1 MSMYYVKVRNYYR
14 EILTFQPLE
23 FFMETKRF
31 LSLAAIFAIALAFF
45 ACSSSDSP
53 SGGGQQGGEPSSD
66 SSGGSQMVFC
76 KLTAGTCSQ
85 MSRSTCM
92 ELVKAGEAEIVSN
105 CNAEPPPPPSS
116 SSIAPPPPPSSSS
129 VPPPPSSSSNSS
141 LADDKDLKRSSF
153 VLSLAGASYGDLD
166 VAKTYQLSG
175 LAIVKENID
184 LVAYNTAG
192 ASDNILNPC
201 NVSTIDEDCG
211 SPSFYPIPAKYY
223 ASLKT
228 ATKVSQIADFLTA
241 IANDEIS
248 LDDEIDKVSIS
259 KDKAFLV
266 FSTEDKY
273 YVVVITS
280 VGTQSVSLEFFNL
293 NF

>member
-1 MSMYYVKVRNYYR
+1 MKT
-14 EILTFQPLE
+14 E
-23 FFMETKRF
+23 RF

-45 ACSSSDSP
+45 ACSGDSP
-53 SGGGQQGGEPSSD
+53 TEPQGQGGGSSSS
-66 SSGGSQMVFC
+66 SSGGTQQVFC

-85 MSRSTCM
+85 MSISTCM
-92 ELVKAGEAEIVSN
+92 ELVNAGAAQIVSN
-105 CNAEPPPPPSS
+105 CNTEPPPPPSSSSIEPPPPPSS

-129 VPPPPSSSSNSS
+129 VAPPPSSSSSS
-141 LADDKDLKRSSF
+141 LADDKELKRSSF

-192 ASDNILNPC
+192 ASDYILNPC

-211 SPSFYPIPAKYY
+211 FPSFYPIPAKYY

-228 ATKVSQIADFLTA
+228 ATKVSEIMDFLTA
-241 IANDEIS
+241 ISNDEIS

-266 FSTEDKY
+266 LSTEY
-273 YVVVITS
+273 EVYVVVITN
-280 VGTQSVSLEFFNL
+280 VGAQSVSLEFFNL